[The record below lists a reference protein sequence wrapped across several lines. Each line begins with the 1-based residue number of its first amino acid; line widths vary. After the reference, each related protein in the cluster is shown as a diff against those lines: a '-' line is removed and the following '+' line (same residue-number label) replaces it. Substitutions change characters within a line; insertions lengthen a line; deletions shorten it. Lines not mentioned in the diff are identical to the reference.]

1 MSVSSM
7 TGFAHEQI
15 ETVLGSLAIDIKSV
29 NSRYQEI
36 SLRLPEELRFLE
48 GEIRTILSR
57 SVARGKI
64 ECRMQW
70 VGEAIHEQTLNVD
83 AMEKLLSLQQEVT
96 EKHPDTKPLTVSQIL
111 TFPGILE
118 PKAVDLESLKAD
130 VVIGLERVV
139 NSFLESRI
147 REGSA
152 LAKVILSYCEEIER
166 VVLELKP
173 KIPEIIANIQN
184 KLKERLIESLSRFLD
199 EHSKLSKD
207 EINERIRQEVILYAI
222 KLDVDEEMNRLL
234 THINEVRRLLT
245 QGGELGKRLD
255 FLVQELNREANTLGS
270 KAAAIEMT
278 QTSLTLKINIEKIR
292 EQVQNLE

>member
-15 ETVLGSLAIDIKSV
+15 ETALGLLAVDMKSM

-48 GEIRTILSR
+48 GDIRSVISR
-57 SVARGKI
+57 SLARGKI

-83 AMEKLLSLQQEVT
+83 AMEKLLSLQKEVT
-96 EKHPDTKPLTVSQIL
+96 EKYPDTKPLTVSQIL

-118 PKAVDLESLKAD
+118 PKAVDLEALKSD
-130 VVIGLERVV
+130 VLISLERAL

-147 REGSA
+147 REGCA
-152 LAKVILSYCEEIER
+152 LSKVILSYCEEIER

-173 KIPEIIANIQN
+173 KIPEIIDSIQN
-184 KLKERLIESLSRFLD
+184 KLEERLKESLSGFLD
-199 EHSKLSKD
+199 EHSRLSKD
-207 EINERIRQEVILYAI
+207 EINDRIRQEVILYAI
-222 KLDVDEEMNRLL
+222 KIDVDEELNRLL
-234 THINEVRRLLT
+234 THIKEVRRLLS
-245 QGGELGKRLD
+245 QGGEVGKRLD

-292 EQVQNLE
+292 EQLQNLE